1 MRRVLVP
8 LFHEGG
14 IPAAGEIKLGRPARS
29 AEMQRAHGLNEFLPM
44 RSSSGGRAEALK
56 TCGGAPPLGKGI
68 KKFWRGAGADAGEGV
83 RHPGTPPPGTK
94 GVGPAP

>member
-56 TCGGAPPLGKGI
+56 TCGGAPTLGNGI
-68 KKFWRGAGADAGEGV
+68 KQFGRGAGADAGQEL
-83 RHPGTPPPGTK
+83 RHAEPRHAVTK
-94 GVGPAP
+94 VVGPA